1 MYYTYYIYYKRKLRF
16 DVIWVSLIVEF
27 FLCCWRKKNKK
38 QKHWSYCFVFRVYI
52 DFFFFVYV
60 KKSVTAPCCMFVLF
74 VCSMFARTCRSRLII
89 VNPTTLN
96 PIIELIEFW
105 QENRFKV
112 LIGSISDDLAN
123 VHRAR
128 KWYNIGSNANGK
140 QVPLPIARLFCVSS
154 TSRISLRKM

>member
-52 DFFFFVYV
+52 HFFFLCIRE
-60 KKSVTAPCCMFVLF
+60 KKCNSTVLY
-74 VCSMFARTCRSRLII
+74 VCSMFARRSRLII